1 MKKRAE
7 KSEKLKKFM
16 KEGQGI
22 VEDSMIVFFENFG
35 INFDLNKETYSFG
48 IIEEMSE
55 GPESSD
61 F

>member
-1 MKKRAE
+1 
-7 KSEKLKKFM
+7 
-16 KEGQGI
+16 
-22 VEDSMIVFFENFG
+22 MIVFFENFG